1 MQDLAPTWIAVL
13 SPGVA
18 IGVALLADRW
28 LGEPPVRWHP
38 VVAMGQALTWLGR
51 WVAPAAH
58 VGAQKRWGPW
68 CRGALGWMAGATV
81 VAGCAVLLVGLLAF
95 VPLWLQ
101 AVLLGL
107 LLKPLLAWRMLR
119 QEVLQVETALAVS
132 LPAGRAQVSRLVSR
146 EVSSLDEAAVRQ
158 AALSTLSENL
168 NDSVVAPLFWFA
180 VAGLPGAAL
189 YRWANT
195 ADAMWGYRGER
206 NGRIWTWA
214 GHWAARADDVLSWL
228 PARLT
233 GLLLLA
239 WGSVRRLRALP
250 QQARRTPSPNGGWPM
265 GALALALNV
274 RLCKPGMYAL
284 NEDAAAPAAGC
295 TPRAIALCGHTL
307 WLAAGLLAAGAACV
321 AALQQRGWA

>member
-18 IGVALLADRW
+18 MGVALLADRW
-28 LGEPPVRWHP
+28 LGEPPLRRHP
-38 VVAMGQALTWLGR
+38 VVAMGWALAWLGR
-51 WVAPAAH
+51 WAAPAPTH
-58 VGAQKRWGPW
+58 VGAEKRWGPW
-68 CRGALGWMAGATV
+68 CRGALGWMAGAVV
-81 VAGCAVLLVGLLAF
+81 VAGCAALLGGLVAW

-119 QEVLQVETALAVS
+119 QEVQQVETALAVS
-132 LPAGRAQVSRLVSR
+132 LQAGRAQVSRLVSR

-206 NGRIWTWA
+206 
-214 GHWAARADDVLSWL
+214 
-228 PARLT
+228 
-233 GLLLLA
+233 
-239 WGSVRRLRALP
+239 
-250 QQARRTPSPNGGWPM
+250 M
-265 GALALALNV
+265 GA
-274 RLCKPGMYAL
+274 
-284 NEDAAAPAAGC
+284 
-295 TPRAIALCGHTL
+295 
-307 WLAAGLLAAGAACV
+307 GAH
-321 AALQQRGWA
+321 R